1 MTLSLNDLSRVLR
14 LVKLYQRESNSSRNY
29 VKKSYDSEPIKQ
41 LKLPNYDEI
50 ETFCL
55 KLNLI
60 IKNDTEI
67 KLTKFGIEL
76 FELFENDLSLANK
89 KILEQCFEIQDIKKN
104 IENALE
110 KFHSSD
116 GKKWFQK
123 WDVVNLFENIQI
135 LPILYQTGFLQKS
148 DLSVIINP
156 EFDKLISK
164 KVKKKIT
171 LKQLEKNLEHQKKI
185 GDIAEEI
192 VLNFEKNRLKT
203 LGFEDESNKTR
214 RISIDFANAGY
225 DIESFSGKTNDG
237 LPDRFIEVKGTTKKE
252 MDFHWSANEIKT
264 ARELGNNYWIYHISE
279 IDVQNRT
286 SSNEP
291 KIISNSFKNIFSN
304 PLFSKEPEGFHIQE
318 QKETNKETI
327 L

>member
-1 MTLSLNDLSRVLR
+1 MTLSLNDLSRILR

-60 IKNDTEI
+60 IKNDAEI
-67 KLTKFGIEL
+67 KLTKFGIDL
-76 FELFENDLSLANK
+76 FELFESDSSLANK
-89 KILEQCFEIQDIKKN
+89 KIVEQCFEVQDIKKN

-110 KFHSSD
+110 KFHYSD
-116 GKKWFQK
+116 GKKWFPK
-123 WDVVNLFENIQI
+123 WDVVNLFENVQI

-148 DLSVIINP
+148 DLSVIVNP

-164 KVKKKIT
+164 KIKKKIT

-185 GDIAEEI
+185 GEIAEEI
-192 VLNFEKNRLKT
+192 VLTFEKNRLKN

-214 RISIDFANAGY
+214 RISVDFANAGY
-225 DIESFSGKTNDG
+225 DIESFNGKTNDG

-252 MDFHWSANEIKT
+252 LDFHWSINEINVAKN
-264 ARELGNNYWIYHISE
+264 LGSNYWIYYVSE
-279 IDVQNRT
+279 INIQNKIST
-286 SSNEP
+286 NEP
-291 KIISNSFKNIFSN
+291 KMINNPFDSIFSN
-304 PLFSKEPEGFHIQE
+304 DLFEKNIESYHIKE
-318 QKETNKETI
+318 KNDDD
-327 L
+327 

>member
-1 MTLSLNDLSRVLR
+1 MTLSLNDLSRILR

-50 ETFCL
+50 ETIYL

-60 IKNDTEI
+60 IKNGNEI
-67 KLTKFGIEL
+67 KLTKFGIDILEL
-76 FELFENDLSLANK
+76 FEQDVSLANL
-89 KILEQCFEIQDIKKN
+89 KIIEQCFEIQDIKKN

-110 KFHSSD
+110 KFHYSD
-116 GKKWFQK
+116 GKKWFPK

-135 LPILYQTGFLQKS
+135 LPILYQTDFLQKN

-156 EFDKLISK
+156 EFDKLISIK
-164 KVKKKIT
+164 IKRKIT

-192 VLNFEKNRLKT
+192 VLNFEKNRLKN

-252 MDFHWSANEIKT
+252 LDFHWSINEINT
-264 ARELGNNYWIYHISE
+264 AKNLGSNYWIYFVSE
-279 IDVQNRT
+279 IDVQNKI
-286 SSNEP
+286 SINEP
-291 KIISNSFKNIFSN
+291 KMINNPYDHIFSN
-304 PLFSKEPEGFHIQE
+304 DLFEKNIESYHIKE
-318 QKETNKETI
+318 KDDNS
-327 L
+327 